1 MIKKKLVI
9 VVSSILTIAA
19 IGGSFAWFT
28 AKDSLTNHFTTSNK
42 SDGVKVEENKE
53 WKDPDGDKVY
63 ENEEAKNITP
73 GTEVNKDVWARNTSA
88 YDSFIRAK
96 LIPKFTN
103 LKFMKLEDA
112 DNSLLELTYANT
124 TTTDLLEDNKW
135 VDGGDGYFY
144 YLGKVTPDGT
154 TDKLLDAVT
163 LSGNASNDYKN
174 SEFDVI
180 VQAEGVQATNGA
192 AASNWTTAK
201 QDVIAKLNS
210 LENK

>member
-1 MIKKKLVI
+1 MSKKKLTI
-9 VVSSILTIAA
+9 LVSSILTIAA

-42 SDGVKVEENKE
+42 SDGVKVKENKE

-73 GTEVNKDVWARNTSA
+73 GTEVNKDVWAKNTAA

-96 LIPKFTN
+96 LIPKFTK
-103 LKFMKLEDA
+103 LKFINLQDA
-112 DNSLLELTYANT
+112 DNSLLELTYANKT
-124 TTTDLLEDNKW
+124 TTSLLEENKW

-144 YLGKVTPDGT
+144 YLGKVAPDGVT
-154 TDKLLDAVT
+154 EKLLDSVR
-163 LSGNASNDYKN
+163 LSGNAGNDYKN

-180 VQAEGVQATNGA
+180 VEAEGVQATNGA
-192 AASNWTTAK
+192 AASNWTTAN
-201 QDVIAKLNS
+201 QDVISKLNS
-210 LENK
+210 LQD

>member
-1 MIKKKLVI
+1 MKKKLII
-9 VVSSILTIAA
+9 VLSSVLTIAA

-28 AKDSLTNHFTTSNK
+28 AKDSITNHFTTSNK

-53 WKDPDGDKVY
+53 WKDPDGDKIY

-73 GTEVNKDVWARNTSA
+73 GTEVNKDVWAKNISE
-88 YDSFIRAK
+88 YDSFIRAR
-96 LIPKFTN
+96 LVPKFTK
-103 LKFMKLEDA
+103 LKFIKLEDA

-124 TTTDLLEDNKW
+124 TTTDKLEENKW

-144 YLGKVTPDGT
+144 YLGKVPKEGT
-154 TDKLLDAVT
+154 TEKLLDAVT

-180 VQAEGVQATNGA
+180 VEAEGVQATNGA
-192 AASNWTTAK
+192 AASNWQTANK
-201 QDVIAKLNS
+201 DVISKLTS
-210 LENK
+210 LEG

>member
-1 MIKKKLVI
+1 MSKKKLTI
-9 VVSSILTIAA
+9 LVSSILTIAA

-73 GTEVNKDVWARNTSA
+73 GTEVNKDVWAKNTAA

-96 LIPKFTN
+96 LIPKFTK
-103 LKFMKLEDA
+103 LKFINLQDA

-124 TTTDLLEDNKW
+124 TTTSLLEENKW

-144 YLGKVTPDGT
+144 YLGKVAPDGVT
-154 TDKLLDAVT
+154 EKLLDSVR
-163 LSGNASNDYKN
+163 LSGNAGNDYKN

-180 VQAEGVQATNGA
+180 VEAEGVQATNGA
-192 AASNWTTAK
+192 AASNWTTAN
-201 QDVIAKLNS
+201 QDVISKLNS
-210 LENK
+210 LQD